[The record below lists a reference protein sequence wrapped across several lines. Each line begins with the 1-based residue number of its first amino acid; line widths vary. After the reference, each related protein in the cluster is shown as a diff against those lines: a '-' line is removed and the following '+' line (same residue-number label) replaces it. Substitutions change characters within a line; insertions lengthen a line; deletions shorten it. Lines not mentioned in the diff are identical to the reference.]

1 MLPVNREA
9 VKKVEFAEELEV
21 KSLEQPLA
29 FLNDDLRTKLLD
41 DFESVVIRILSIHKQ
56 PTNRVRSDVE
66 VPKDYDIMVR
76 LGLLHDG
83 VEKLV
88 HLQKLDVLKVRIP
101 KEMSIV
107 DSNQFPGVDLIA

>member
-1 MLPVNREA
+1 
-9 VKKVEFAEELEV
+9 
-21 KSLEQPLA
+21 
-29 FLNDDLRTKLLD
+29 
-41 DFESVVIRILSIHKQ
+41 
-56 PTNRVRSDVE
+56 
-66 VPKDYDIMVR
+66 MVR